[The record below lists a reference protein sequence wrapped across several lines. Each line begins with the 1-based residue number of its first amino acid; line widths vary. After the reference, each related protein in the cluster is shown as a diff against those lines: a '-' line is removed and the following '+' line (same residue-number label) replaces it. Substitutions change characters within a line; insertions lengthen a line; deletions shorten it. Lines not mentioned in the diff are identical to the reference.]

1 MNKYQD
7 KEAAKDDY
15 SHEKKL
21 GADARWDM
29 EHGKGKDAG
38 ADIDHAHALKKD
50 AHYDAVSRREDHGHH
65 ASVHKVLKHSR
76 QNRGIDFDSS
86 TDKGIATLY
95 TGKRKG
101 E

>member
-1 MNKYQD
+1 MDKYQD
-7 KEAAKDDY
+7 KEAAMDDY

-29 EHGKGKDAG
+29 EHGRGRDAG

-50 AHYDAVSRREDHGHH
+50 AYYDAKHRKASHLHKTFSHKPSSRKSIGTR
-65 ASVHKVLKHSR
+65 
-76 QNRGIDFDSS
+76 FDSS
-86 TDKGIATLY
+86 TDRGISTLY
-95 TGKRKG
+95 TGERQG